1 METKLFLLRHGEVES
16 RYHRVFGGQIDMD
29 LSPLGSTQAQA
40 LGTFLRNTHF
50 DEIHI
55 SPLKRA
61 RQTSAP
67 LLENRPVTPVF
78 TNDLREVHFGDWTGL
93 SWQEVHDRF
102 GFSAFEWLHLLENNS
117 IPNAES
123 GPVFRQRI
131 EPCLKN
137 ILKDGAGRNIAI
149 VCHGGVIRMML
160 SILLNLPLPA
170 LSSFEID
177 YASVT
182 EVHCHPNK
190 VNVQL
195 LNFTPW
201 RYLK

>member
-29 LSPLGSTQAQA
+29 LSPLGNSQAAA
-40 LGTFLRNTHF
+40 LGRFLQKTPL
-50 DEIHI
+50 DEIHV

-61 RQTSAP
+61 RQTAAP
-67 LLENRPVTPVF
+67 LLQNRPLTPVF
-78 TNDLREVHFGDWTGL
+78 TDDLREVHFGDWTGL

-123 GPVFRQRI
+123 GAVFRNRI
-131 EPCLKN
+131 EPCLQS
-137 ILKDGAGRNIAI
+137 ILDNAAGRSIAI
-149 VCHGGVIRMML
+149 VCHGGVIRMIL
-160 SILLNLPLPA
+160 SILLKLPLPA
-170 LSSFEID
+170 MSSFEIE

-190 VNVQL
+190 ANVQL

-201 RYLK
+201 RDLK